1 MVLDAIRSR
10 RSVRAYTP
18 ERPGETLILELL
30 DAAVRAPTAMHR
42 EPWAFVVV
50 QDRATLQ
57 RLSERAKSMQNEP
70 EVAVGWGSAVPSRHD
85 HPSRL
90 DDPAFNLFHDAG
102 TLVVVCRSDDSR
114 FAEADCWL
122 AAGNLMTEAAAR
134 GLGTCCIGLAVPVL
148 NAPEVKR
155 ELGIPFTHAAV
166 APIVVG
172 TPRETPPPVPRNP
185 PQILRWAR

>member
-10 RSVRAYTP
+10 RAVRSYAP
-18 ERPGETLILELL
+18 ERLGETPILELL

-57 RLSERAKSMQNEP
+57 RLSDRAKAMQRDTAI
-70 EVAVGWGSAVPSRHD
+70 AVGWGSAGPSRHD

-102 TLVVVCRSDDSR
+102 TLVVVCRTDDSR

-122 AAGNLMTEAAAR
+122 AAGNLMIEAAAR
-134 GLGTCCIGLAVPVL
+134 GLGTCCIGYAVPVL
-148 NAPEVKR
+148 NAPETKR
-155 ELGIPFTHAAV
+155 ELGIPFTATAV

-172 TPRETPPPVPRNP
+172 TPRETPPAVPRKP
-185 PQILRWAR
+185 PEILRWLK